1 MTSIGSKAQLR
12 IGREKSLIITSKSG
26 SIEKSI
32 IPAQLANVFFRP
44 LFFNIVRFSVETI
57 SHVLFDIQRPLL
69 DLPVTVNYKN
79 MISFSSQT

>member
-1 MTSIGSKAQLR
+1 MILLMTSTGSKAQLR
-12 IGREKSLIITSKSG
+12 IGREKLLIITSKSG

-44 LFFNIVRFSVETI
+44 LFFSVETI
-57 SHVLFDIQRPLL
+57 THVLFDIQRPLL